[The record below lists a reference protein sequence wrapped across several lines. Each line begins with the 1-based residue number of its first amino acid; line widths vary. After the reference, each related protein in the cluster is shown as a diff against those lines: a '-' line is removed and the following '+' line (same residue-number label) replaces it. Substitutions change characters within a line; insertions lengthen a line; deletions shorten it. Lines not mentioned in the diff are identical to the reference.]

1 MPIDPQ
7 TGQEISNAEMWNKY
21 GPGGTAS
28 ASSPFA
34 PAGEDTPS
42 GEEVI
47 RGQAIAEGGSA
58 LWGSEYQPGGF
69 AAEKGGLF
77 APAWAYGD
85 VGTQGLLAGAE
96 SYARAAEA
104 GRTQA
109 QQQLAAG
116 IRGGRQDLRGMAT
129 VRGFSPAAMRSAQM
143 AGANLAARGTG
154 QAAALRAQEMLEAER
169 LRQQALAAA
178 QQQALARGGLLAQRY
193 GVEQGATGTLAGL
206 SAAEQ
211 VAAAQR
217 GQALEGALMAG
228 GGALLSQLGGYIPKG
243 YDPATGEYSDETWG
257 GGA

>member
-1 MPIDPQ
+1 MAN
-7 TGQEISNAEMWNKY
+7 G
-21 GPGGTAS
+21 
-28 ASSPFA
+28 SPFRREK
-34 PAGEDTPS
+34 GE
-42 GEEVI
+42 
-47 RGQAIAEGGSA
+47 
-58 LWGSEYQPGGF
+58 GSEPGAG
-69 AAEKGGLF
+69 AENIVRQAQAQGMGAFMGGDYGYWEGLKTDPGAGLWEDPGVVQAGGIF

-109 QQQLAAG
+109 QRQLAAG
-116 IRGGRQDLRGMAT
+116 IRGGRQDLRGMAG
-129 VRGFSPAAMRSAQM
+129 VRGYSPAAMRTAQM
-143 AGANLAARGTG
+143 AGANIAARGTG

-211 VAAAQR
+211 VAAGQR
-217 GQALEGALMAG
+217 GRALEGALMAG
-228 GGALLSQLGGYIPKG
+228 GGALLGQLGGYVPKE
-243 YDPATGEYSDETWG
+243 YDPTTGEFSDETWG